1 MRLRRDS
8 MKAIVIKEPGYA
20 VLEEKKIPEPQ
31 AGFARVK
38 VKAAAICATDLEVL
52 DGNIPANYP
61 LTPGHEWSGIVD
73 AVGSE
78 EDKSWIGK
86 RVVGSNDVVCLKCDA
101 CRRGEWRYCSDF
113 EEIGFKRDGAYAEYV
128 IVPSYGLCELPDQVS
143 FVHGALCEPLGVA
156 LGTLEKAGAKFGDTL
171 LILGAGSIGLCIL
184 AAAKAMGMRDIAVA
198 AASEKRLGI
207 ARQMGAS
214 HTIATEDHNLIEEMK
229 RIHPDGTDVVVD
241 ATGIESCIQ
250 QSLKLARKGGTVALA
265 GYGRGKIMSIRIDD
279 IHINNLRVVGAGN
292 NWNQH
297 KKAVTLM
304 AEGMVDI
311 EDFATDRIKLEE
323 FEKGLELAR
332 KRPEG
337 FVKAVFVY
345 E

>member
-1 MRLRRDS
+1 
-8 MKAIVIKEPGYA
+8 MKAIVIKKPGHV

-31 AGFARVK
+31 PGFVRVK
-38 VKAAAICATDLEVL
+38 VKAAAICATDLEVV

-78 EDKSWIGK
+78 EDRFWIGK

-101 CRRGEWRYCSDF
+101 CRSGNWRYCSDF

-128 IVPSYGLCELPDQVS
+128 IVPSYGLCELSDNVS
-143 FVHGALCEPLGVA
+143 FIHGALCEPLGVA

-171 LILGAGSIGLCIL
+171 VIIGAGSIGLCIL
-184 AAAKAMGMRDIAVA
+184 AAAKAMGMRDIVVA
-198 AASEKRLGI
+198 AATARRLEI
-207 ARQMGAS
+207 AKQMGAS
-214 HTIATEDHNLIEEMK
+214 HVVAIKEHDLIEEVK
-229 RIHPDGTDVVVD
+229 KIYTNGTDVVID
-241 ATGIESCIQ
+241 ATGIETCIQ

-311 EDFATDRIKLEE
+311 EHFATNLIKLKE

-332 KRPEG
+332 IRPEG
-337 FVKAVFVY
+337 FVKAVFVN